1 MEGSGAAVDRLV
13 EHHPSHHSFWPAVVA
28 LSLAAIGIGFLSHW
42 AVMAIG
48 ALLLMVAVVGWLWE
62 PWVS

>member
-42 AVMAIG
+42 AVTAIG